1 MNALLTFAQDIRVI
15 EGFGGTEWTNQ
26 TQLHPLALAMTM
38 VNGLALVLLPRRYSI
53 WPILIMLCFVAP
65 AQRLVVAGL
74 DFNLIRLMVLFGAF
88 RVLVRREFL
97 GINVLPIDAVILA
110 FILVRAAVYTLQ
122 WSQTSSLIYQLGQ
135 GFDGLGMYALFRC
148 LLRSWDDV
156 LRTTIGFIVL
166 SVPVLISFAIEHQ
179 TGRNMFSV
187 FGGVP
192 EFTKIREGRM
202 RCQGAFAHPIIAGC
216 FWASMLPLVTSLWW
230 RGGVVRAWCALGTG
244 TMLGIVV
251 LTASSTPITAVA
263 FGIFGWI
270 MVLARR
276 YMGWVLLSTTALLV
290 MLHMVMKAPVWHLI
304 SRIQITA
311 GNTGHHRFMLIDST
325 IRRFD
330 EWALLGTRTTAHWFW
345 GGQDVTNQY
354 VLEAVTGGGIT
365 LALFVLMLVLAFR
378 MVGVCW
384 RSASGS
390 RAGMLAAWS
399 IGVTLFVHCTNF
411 IGVSYFG
418 QATPLWYMHLAI
430 VASMYEAVR
439 RASLGRTAV
448 SPVPAASRARFDA
461 VPAHAVGAR
470 P

>member
-1 MNALLTFAQDIRVI
+1 MNPLFTIAQDVRII
-15 EGFGGTEWTNQ
+15 EGFGGTEWANQ
-26 TQLHPLALAMTM
+26 TQLHPLALAMTI

-53 WPILIMLCFVAP
+53 WPILVMLCFVAP

-74 DFNLIRLMVLFGAF
+74 DFNLIRLMVLFGAV
-88 RVLVRREFL
+88 RVLIRREFL
-97 GINVLPIDAVILA
+97 GIRVLPIDVVMIA
-110 FILVRAAVYTLQ
+110 FILVRAAVYTAQ
-122 WSQTSSLIYQLGQ
+122 WGNSSSLIYQLGQ

-156 LRTTIGFIVL
+156 VRTTIGFIVL
-166 SVPVLISFAIEHQ
+166 SVPVLICFAIEHQ

-192 EFTKIREGRM
+192 EFTQIREGRM

-216 FWASMLPLVTSLWW
+216 FWASMLPLVTALWW
-230 RGGVVRAWCALGTG
+230 RGSVGRVWCMLGTG
-244 TMLGIVV
+244 TMLGIVI

-263 FGIFGWI
+263 FGVFGWV
-270 MVLARR
+270 MFLARR
-276 YMGWVLLSTTALLV
+276 YMGWVILGTTALLV

-311 GNTGHHRFMLIDST
+311 GNTGYHRFMLIDSA

-354 VLEAVTGGGIT
+354 VLEGVTGGAIT
-365 LALFVLMLVLAFR
+365 LVLFIVTLVLAFR

-399 IGVTLFVHCTNF
+399 IGVMFFVHATNF

-430 VASMYEAVR
+430 AASMYEAVR
-439 RASLGRTAV
+439 RASRGRAAT
-448 SPVPAASRARFDA
+448 SPPPVTSRSRFDA
-461 VPAHAVGAR
+461 VPVLPVGAR